1 MGIYIERYGLSPRL
15 VLTLHYIPGQRKQ
28 HIEQNLQCWSDHIS
42 LIVRAAFR
50 PLIAR
55 MKHLSHPLTQL
66 KSGLNEPWTG
76 YRTVLKSLTG
86 TFLNKTPQL
95 RTEQTPTPQL
105 YLIALYR
112 QFHHTVDCM
121 HAPQPLLN
129 SAVAR
134 LLRAQ
139 DASSATQ
146 KNVWLY
152 ECKKL

>member
-15 VLTLHYIPGQRKQ
+15 VLTLNSISDQRKQ
-28 HIEQNLQCWSDHIS
+28 HIEHNLLCWSDHIS

-66 KSGLNEPWTG
+66 RSGLSEPWTG
-76 YRTVLKSLTG
+76 YRTVLKRLTG
-86 TFLNKTPQL
+86 TFLNRIPQL
-95 RTEQTPTPQL
+95 ITED
-105 YLIALYR
+105 R
-112 QFHHTVDCM
+112 QFHHTVDCT

-129 SAVAR
+129 STVMR

-139 DASSATQ
+139 DASTATQ
-146 KNVWLY
+146 KNL
-152 ECKKL
+152 